1 MSASPQYYQQIDDTF
16 EEVEARLEVL
26 DSDPDIAAAEG
37 VLNVTFSNGVV
48 FVLSRQ
54 PAVEQLWLATPGGG
68 FHFVWRESAAEWFDT
83 KRDEGFRDLFSRE
96 LREFAGEEITW

>member
-1 MSASPQYYQQIDDTF
+1 MSASPQYYQRIDDTF
-16 EEVEARLEVL
+16 EEVEARLEEL
-26 DSDPDIAAAEG
+26 ESDPDIAAAEG

-68 FHFVWRESAAEWFDT
+68 FHFVWQENDAEWLDT
-83 KRDEGFRDLFSRE
+83 KSNEGFRDLLLRE
-96 LREFAGEEITW
+96 LRQFAGEDIKW

>member
-1 MSASPQYYQQIDDTF
+1 MSASPQYYECIDETF
-16 EEVEARLEVL
+16 EEVESKLEEL
-26 DSDPDIAAAEG
+26 ESDPDIAAAEG

-68 FHFVWRESAAEWFDT
+68 FHFVWRMPMKSGSTPKPTTVSSAVEPRT
-83 KRDEGFRDLFSRE
+83 SR
-96 LREFAGEEITW
+96 ACG